1 MMSVVNCMYVNSLAS
16 VRVKGG
22 ENETFR
28 TDSGVRQGCI
38 MSPWLLNV
46 YMDSMMK
53 EVKMEMGGGSEILGG
68 GERVKLT
75 GLLYSGGLVFCGV
88 SGEDLRVMAGRFV
101 EVRMRRINAGK
112 NKVMELG
119 GEEGLKCEVC
129 LDTTGLKHVSEFKYL
144 GCRRKMANG
153 KRVSCVV
160 RSLVNARGMQLD

>member
-1 MMSVVNCMYVNSLAS
+1 MMSVVNCMYVKSLAS

-53 EVKMEMGGGSEILGG
+53 EVKMEMGGG
-68 GERVKLT
+68 ERVKLT

-88 SGEDLRVMAGRFV
+88 SEENLRVMAGRFV
-101 EVRMRRINAGK
+101 EVRMRKINAGK
-112 NKVMELG
+112 SKVMELG

-129 LDTTGLKHVSEFKYL
+129 LDRMGLKHVSEFKYL

-153 KRVSCVV
+153 KS
-160 RSLVNARGMQLD
+160 